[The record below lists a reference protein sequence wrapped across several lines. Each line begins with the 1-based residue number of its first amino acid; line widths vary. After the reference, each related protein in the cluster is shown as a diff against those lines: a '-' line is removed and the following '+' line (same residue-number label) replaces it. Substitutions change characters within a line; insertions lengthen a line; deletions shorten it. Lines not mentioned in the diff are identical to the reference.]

1 MIRMTLDCVR
11 PSPTSVIQTIYCSV
25 GLKCFFTIII
35 IITLN
40 AGLLWLV
47 VQTLY
52 NYVFVHEAS
61 PDDFQIVT
69 NFPRR
74 VLPCRLTGE
83 DPVAHHHEGVPT
95 FAEFGL
101 GRSETLF
108 VHDNEA

>member
-1 MIRMTLDCVR
+1 MYVC
-11 PSPTSVIQTIYCSV
+11 VIQT
-25 GLKCFFTIII
+25 LHD
-35 IITLN
+35 
-40 AGLLWLV
+40 
-47 VQTLY
+47 
-52 NYVFVHEAS
+52 YVFVHEAS

-74 VLPCRLTGE
+74 VLPCRPAAE
-83 DPVAHHHEGVPT
+83 DSASDVVPT